1 MNTEGLKLQCSA
13 HGEPDPE
20 IQWLK
25 RDGYQEEK
33 LVTDIPSLLEIYN
46 DGTLD
51 LKPFAPEDFRQDIH
65 STVFRCIA
73 SNMHGRIIS
82 APVSVRA
89 TTKQQQQQIQAQ
101 VYDEYVV
108 AGNTAVLKCHIP
120 AFYKD
125 DLEVVSWIRE
135 DNKIITAESSD
146 QNFEVTYSGNLHMK
160 SVSSDRKLNLGFWCQ
175 MKNKITGETFLSQSA
190 GKIIVTDPQGGVAPS
205 PIEIFIKP
213 SVQVVDS
220 GSELKL
226 KCHISGHPIKQI
238 KWLLNGKKLDDKT
251 HVSVKSDGTLFIKKS
266 RRIDEGM
273 YQCFVSNDWEQ
284 VQATAQVILGDLPP
298 KLIDSFKSRTLQPG
312 PSISLKC
319 TASGRPTPNMIWK
332 YNDQYLEENER
343 YVFRE
348 KILGNGTVHSKVI
361 IKSVRA
367 IDGGEYTC
375 MANNAVGNIS
385 HAGTINVYGLPMV
398 HQMKNVTIAAGQ
410 DATIRCYVS
419 GHPYNKNG
427 IYSNLPKNM
436 QSFNNGTLLIHNA
449 RKINGGNYS
458 CLAKNG
464 RGQEDK
470 KSVFI
475 KVFEKPVISGDEYDL
490 VKLRENEPFSA
501 MCGVNRGDEPI
512 KITWKHN
519 GNLIILKH
527 GLDIATTKMYSVLQ
541 IRESKENQAGNYTCF
556 AQNDAGYDTRTIEL
570 KLNCR
575 EVTSFIDENKNHI
588 LYENGTL
595 MMKDINNTDAGKYS
609 CIADNGIGKPIVKKI
624 TLSIKDIPVIKFLSI
639 SRTKTYGENIR
650 IICKVSGHH
659 LKSVHWFRND
669 DLILEQRE
677 RTTILKKNT
686 VDGVQSTLSINS
698 LVEKDG
704 GRYKCSAQNNHG
716 QSSKFMQLI
725 IIPTKQVIDMTDMI
739 ESTTLNPQVSTKV
752 YATDMARSELLLKF
766 SINYIS
772 RSVQFTRIQRFKV
785 QHQEIE
791 SESRH
796 VYCSWSSSC
805 NSFDSCD
812 NYYCSLSCN
821 QAQEHKAKPEM
832 EKKYLDIVIN
842 SQQKSTTFN
851 LRNKHRKYCQ
861 DFYQNSHNHSTVLSR
876 SVIVQGKPVSTS
888 MSLVWTLPQ
897 SNCCVSPKEDSHPI
911 RQTKDYSGIDT
922 LNRSIQGKNHDP
934 SSTMERR
941 YGQLERPLPLPN
953 EDNYQDQYEI
963 PDYYILLTSNC
974 MSETQLT
981 GPIFLKEP
989 QSRKLEFLN
998 EDGAK
1003 LHCSA
1008 HGKPYPEIQWFTQD
1022 RYEQHKPVSS
1032 IPSLVTILSNGTL
1045 ELKKFLSHQFRQDVH
1060 ATTYIC
1066 IASNLHGKIVS
1077 IPVSVRAS
1085 TKQQQQQIQAQVYD
1099 EYVVAGNIA
1108 VLKCHIPAF
1117 YKDDLEVVSWVRE
1130 DNKIITRKNSDSNM
1144 MVTYNGN
1151 LHVQEAISDKNLEL
1165 GFWCQIKNT
1174 VTGDTFLSQ
1183 TAGRI
1188 ILTDPQGGVAPV
1200 ITDNLEVVSIEKGQ
1214 SVRLPC
1220 AAQSSPSP
1228 RYKWISGTSTNV
1240 LSRKSSLLVLDTDKP
1255 GTYVYTC
1262 IAENK
1267 FGMDKRNTKLIIKAP
1282 LEVFIKP
1289 SIQVV
1294 DSGSEIGLKCI
1305 AHGHPIKTFKWT
1317 LNGIIIQNKKQHTL
1331 NIDSADRNDE
1341 GMYQCFVSNSWQEIQ
1356 STAQVILG
1364 GLAPTFIETFKSR
1377 TIQPGPSISLKCI
1390 ATGRPTPDII
1400 WGVNGKTIQ
1409 NGGNYIVRDNK
1420 VKNGTNFSTL
1430 IVKNIRVGNGG
1441 EYYCSARNNLNIS
1454 TFRGNINIYGLPVV
1468 HQMDNVTV
1476 AAGNDIS
1483 VRCFV
1488 SGHPIKEI
1496 IWEKAKPAI
1505 SGFKYQLITLEK
1517 NDPFSA
1523 MCSVNKGDEPI
1534 KITWKK
1540 NSIPIVLGH
1549 GTDIATTKMYSVLQ
1563 IREVNENDA
1572 GNYTCVAENEAG
1584 KARRTVELEINI
1596 SPEWIN
1602 KPKNTNGS
1610 IGGDAF
1616 MDCKTDG
1623 YPIPTVTWYKL
1634 IDRKLKPLLSKSSR
1648 FNIFENGTLKIRNI
1662 QNSDTGQ
1669 YSCIASNGIG
1679 SELMQYV
1686 TVKVKEFPLITF
1698 INGTTIAKVQEN
1710 ISFVCTI
1717 SRNGN
1722 VSGHWL
1728 KLNKKMTNESRIS
1741 ITYKNIDSSMTVI
1754 LHMTNL
1760 KETDSG
1766 KYDCLA
1772 INKQGQS
1779 SKNLMLIVE
1788 PLTVITTKESVL
1800 TTTIVPLFQS
1810 TSKHLDKIMQ
1820 EKSQKDSSN
1829 FNRGNVDEKHV
1840 LPKNSDFNT
1849 NEEIESDYNLAEV
1862 QDFSF
1867 KIGNVNLKTIMFVV
1881 PGVAVIILLLA
1892 VIITIV
1898 VYVIIR
1904 RKNNNRRRKANREK
1918 DYSGIDTLNRSMNGK
1933 RMTPKSTLDRRYG
1946 KLESSSPI
1954 PGRIVENNLEEH
1966 YEIPDY
1972 FDLYH
1977 ISRKQR
1983 ARIWRRPPSEATIL
1997 YTMAKWSVQVIVL
2010 TTLGQDIHATVYRC
2024 RASNIHG
2031 TIVSSPISV
2040 RATTKEQQQQI
2051 HAQVYDEYVVA
2062 GNIAVLKCHIPTF
2075 YKDDLEFLFIAEN
2088 DMMVVYNGN
2097 LHISKVSSKKN
2108 LQLGFWCQL
2117 RNLVTGDTFLSQT
2130 AGKIILTDPQGGV
2143 APVITDIM
2151 ETVSV
2156 EKGDSV
2162 KLPCAAQGS
2171 PPPTYSW
2178 KSQQKDN
2185 MVNDGSNI
2193 LVKGIEESGTYIF
2206 SCIVE
2211 NRFGVDKKETEVI
2224 VRGIIQEVNSGANFE
2239 LTCNVKGHPVKK
2251 IKWTLNGKSVK
2262 IGPHFEIV
2270 DHNVLKISLAT
2281 RQHEGMYQCFVSND
2295 LKEVQSTAQVILGDI
2310 SPMLIETF
2318 KSRILQPGPSISLKC
2333 AATRNGTNLSKL
2345 IVKNIKAEDGG
2356 KYSCTAR
2363 NDINSTTYTNA
2374 INVYGLPIVHQ
2385 IKNVT
2390 VAAGRDTVIQCY
2402 VSGYPIQEIAW
2413 GKDGRFGNI
2422 PRNMDSS
2429 SKGLLVVKKARK
2441 RNNGKYSCMAKNG
2454 RGQTDEKYMHLK
2466 VLAQPVIAGFE
2477 YEILK
2482 MEENDPFS
2490 AMCSVMK
2497 GDEPITITWMKNS
2510 KPIVLGHGTDIAT
2523 TKMYSV
2529 LQIREAQEHQAGNY
2543 SCHAVNEA
2551 GSDIRTVQLKI
2562 NFSPK
2567 WIIEPTDTHV
2577 ALGESILLNCKA
2589 SGHPV
2594 PTVKWFTVI
2603 GRKVKPILN
2612 IDNRFQLLK
2621 NGSLLFKEI
2630 QGSDSGKYSCLVS
2643 NGVGNELIKDVNLE
2657 IKDIPKIKFVND
2669 STIVSAGEY
2678 VSLHCLVSGNQQVT
2692 MAWILND
2699 KLIKPSRKMLVKKVY
2714 PLEALYNSNQTKG
2727 FDKTKVKEKSQ
2738 KDSVVFKT
2746 NGRQQNKSFEK
2757 KQVKKTGDYK
2767 LAKSTE
2773 SNEGNYGYTMQAILF
2788 IVPGAAVII
2797 LLIAVIITIVVYLVV
2812 RNNNAKHRRND
2823 HCLFQEKTKKKR
2835 TIKINTKYQT
2845 IVSVKNSYNCPIM
2858 SFNLKVKVTNSAIM
2872 FLPVDDYKYTYTSR
2886 AEQNTKVVQNTIYG
2900 NSLIN
2905 SNQSVFS
2912 AFLDNMLNTE
2922 IINQIFWY
2930 NLKLEN
2936 KILVI
2941 EMKVAYYCCTLV
2953 EWVSLGRHLKVEGKK
2968 CLRCEK
2974 VTCLKMKH
2982 GNNCY
2987 TINIVFTEDQ
2997 YRQDIHATVYKC
3009 MASNIHGS
3017 IISYPVSV
3025 KATTKQQQ
3033 QQLQAQ
3039 VYDEYVIPGNTAVL
3053 TCHIPPFYKRDL
3065 EIISWIREDNLI
3077 VKANSPKN
3085 GLKMTTDG
3093 KLLIESVESSTNVEL
3108 GYWCQIKNKLTADTF
3123 LSQSAGQIKLTEHQ
3137 GAYPSFSEAGTY
3149 TYSCIAQNKFGID
3162 ERKSTLIFK
3171 NPLQP
3176 LSYLHQILHGYSYGC
3191 CQRVLKVI
3199 CTYLGSV
3206 RKCATYDSFCCGG
3219 SQIIEDNYS
3228 IILLIPKSYSLYK

>member
-284 VQATAQVILGDLPP
+284 VQATAQVILGGKNLLSLNIRIKDIVSNIYTFFLDLPP

-419 GHPYNKNG
+419 GHPYNKSTLG
-427 IYSNLPKNM
+427 AHNLPKNM

-624 TLSIKDIPVIKFLSI
+624 TLSIKVVSTLIFRCSHQHRIYPYHLNVYLDSFYFVHELVHFMSFYLFTMLCPIIIKF
-639 SRTKTYGENIR
+639 TFKFM
-650 IICKVSGHH
+650 H
-659 LKSVHWFRND
+659 
-669 DLILEQRE
+669 

-752 YATDMARSELLLKF
+752 YATGKDIFKNFKIDSFTSRNILLSVSIFLKKNIRLKSHNTILSAYLKRIVKIKYF
-766 SINYIS
+766 SLTLKMVKNWVY
-772 RSVQFTRIQRFKV
+772 QYNL
-785 QHQEIE
+785 QESKDSKFNIKKLNLKAVMFIVPGAAVVILLIAVIITIA
-791 SESRH
+791 
-796 VYCSWSSSC
+796 VY
-805 NSFDSCD
+805 
-812 NYYCSLSCN
+812 L
-821 QAQEHKAKPEM
+821 
-832 EKKYLDIVIN
+832 
-842 SQQKSTTFN
+842 
-851 LRNKHRKYCQ
+851 

-876 SVIVQGKPVSTS
+876 SVIVQGKYYSTLNWFS
-888 MSLVWTLPQ
+888 YEQHGKYL
-897 SNCCVSPKEDSHPI
+897 SPISALGKQGNTAVN
-911 RQTKDYSGIDT
+911 RTKDYSGIDT

-1496 IWEKAKPAI
+1496 IWEKDGMFGNLPRNMHATADGILRMVKARKSNIGKYLCIASNGRGQMDKKWIYIRVLAKPAI

-1849 NEEIESDYNLAEV
+1849 NEEI
-1862 QDFSF
+1862 
-1867 KIGNVNLKTIMFVV
+1867 
-1881 PGVAVIILLLA
+1881 
-1892 VIITIV
+1892 
-1898 VYVIIR
+1898 
-1904 RKNNNRRRKANREK
+1904 
-1918 DYSGIDTLNRSMNGK
+1918 
-1933 RMTPKSTLDRRYG
+1933 
-1946 KLESSSPI
+1946 
-1954 PGRIVENNLEEH
+1954 
-1966 YEIPDY
+1966 
-1972 FDLYH
+1972 
-1977 ISRKQR
+1977 
-1983 ARIWRRPPSEATIL
+1983 
-1997 YTMAKWSVQVIVL
+1997 
-2010 TTLGQDIHATVYRC
+2010 
-2024 RASNIHG
+2024 
-2031 TIVSSPISV
+2031 
-2040 RATTKEQQQQI
+2040 
-2051 HAQVYDEYVVA
+2051 
-2062 GNIAVLKCHIPTF
+2062 
-2075 YKDDLEFLFIAEN
+2075 
-2088 DMMVVYNGN
+2088 
-2097 LHISKVSSKKN
+2097 
-2108 LQLGFWCQL
+2108 
-2117 RNLVTGDTFLSQT
+2117 
-2130 AGKIILTDPQGGV
+2130 
-2143 APVITDIM
+2143 
-2151 ETVSV
+2151 
-2156 EKGDSV
+2156 
-2162 KLPCAAQGS
+2162 
-2171 PPPTYSW
+2171 
-2178 KSQQKDN
+2178 
-2185 MVNDGSNI
+2185 
-2193 LVKGIEESGTYIF
+2193 
-2206 SCIVE
+2206 
-2211 NRFGVDKKETEVI
+2211 
-2224 VRGIIQEVNSGANFE
+2224 
-2239 LTCNVKGHPVKK
+2239 
-2251 IKWTLNGKSVK
+2251 
-2262 IGPHFEIV
+2262 
-2270 DHNVLKISLAT
+2270 
-2281 RQHEGMYQCFVSND
+2281 
-2295 LKEVQSTAQVILGDI
+2295 
-2310 SPMLIETF
+2310 
-2318 KSRILQPGPSISLKC
+2318 
-2333 AATRNGTNLSKL
+2333 
-2345 IVKNIKAEDGG
+2345 
-2356 KYSCTAR
+2356 
-2363 NDINSTTYTNA
+2363 
-2374 INVYGLPIVHQ
+2374 
-2385 IKNVT
+2385 
-2390 VAAGRDTVIQCY
+2390 
-2402 VSGYPIQEIAW
+2402 
-2413 GKDGRFGNI
+2413 
-2422 PRNMDSS
+2422 
-2429 SKGLLVVKKARK
+2429 
-2441 RNNGKYSCMAKNG
+2441 
-2454 RGQTDEKYMHLK
+2454 
-2466 VLAQPVIAGFE
+2466 
-2477 YEILK
+2477 
-2482 MEENDPFS
+2482 
-2490 AMCSVMK
+2490 
-2497 GDEPITITWMKNS
+2497 
-2510 KPIVLGHGTDIAT
+2510 
-2523 TKMYSV
+2523 
-2529 LQIREAQEHQAGNY
+2529 
-2543 SCHAVNEA
+2543 
-2551 GSDIRTVQLKI
+2551 
-2562 NFSPK
+2562 
-2567 WIIEPTDTHV
+2567 
-2577 ALGESILLNCKA
+2577 
-2589 SGHPV
+2589 
-2594 PTVKWFTVI
+2594 
-2603 GRKVKPILN
+2603 
-2612 IDNRFQLLK
+2612 
-2621 NGSLLFKEI
+2621 
-2630 QGSDSGKYSCLVS
+2630 
-2643 NGVGNELIKDVNLE
+2643 
-2657 IKDIPKIKFVND
+2657 
-2669 STIVSAGEY
+2669 
-2678 VSLHCLVSGNQQVT
+2678 
-2692 MAWILND
+2692 
-2699 KLIKPSRKMLVKKVY
+2699 
-2714 PLEALYNSNQTKG
+2714 
-2727 FDKTKVKEKSQ
+2727 
-2738 KDSVVFKT
+2738 
-2746 NGRQQNKSFEK
+2746 
-2757 KQVKKTGDYK
+2757 
-2767 LAKSTE
+2767 
-2773 SNEGNYGYTMQAILF
+2773 
-2788 IVPGAAVII
+2788 
-2797 LLIAVIITIVVYLVV
+2797 
-2812 RNNNAKHRRND
+2812 
-2823 HCLFQEKTKKKR
+2823 
-2835 TIKINTKYQT
+2835 
-2845 IVSVKNSYNCPIM
+2845 
-2858 SFNLKVKVTNSAIM
+2858 
-2872 FLPVDDYKYTYTSR
+2872 
-2886 AEQNTKVVQNTIYG
+2886 
-2900 NSLIN
+2900 
-2905 SNQSVFS
+2905 
-2912 AFLDNMLNTE
+2912 
-2922 IINQIFWY
+2922 
-2930 NLKLEN
+2930 
-2936 KILVI
+2936 
-2941 EMKVAYYCCTLV
+2941 
-2953 EWVSLGRHLKVEGKK
+2953 
-2968 CLRCEK
+2968 
-2974 VTCLKMKH
+2974 
-2982 GNNCY
+2982 
-2987 TINIVFTEDQ
+2987 
-2997 YRQDIHATVYKC
+2997 
-3009 MASNIHGS
+3009 
-3017 IISYPVSV
+3017 
-3025 KATTKQQQ
+3025 
-3033 QQLQAQ
+3033 
-3039 VYDEYVIPGNTAVL
+3039 
-3053 TCHIPPFYKRDL
+3053 
-3065 EIISWIREDNLI
+3065 
-3077 VKANSPKN
+3077 
-3085 GLKMTTDG
+3085 G
-3093 KLLIESVESSTNVEL
+3093 KLL
-3108 GYWCQIKNKLTADTF
+3108 C
-3123 LSQSAGQIKLTEHQ
+3123 
-3137 GAYPSFSEAGTY
+3137 
-3149 TYSCIAQNKFGID
+3149 
-3162 ERKSTLIFK
+3162 LI
-3171 NPLQP
+3171 
-3176 LSYLHQILHGYSYGC
+3176 
-3191 CQRVLKVI
+3191 
-3199 CTYLGSV
+3199 
-3206 RKCATYDSFCCGG
+3206 
-3219 SQIIEDNYS
+3219 
-3228 IILLIPKSYSLYK
+3228 

>member
-1 MNTEGLKLQCSA
+1 MPNKFFSHNYSRRPKQRSKDYSGIDTLNRSIQGKNYDQTGSLNRRYGKLERPLPIPNSENDQEQYEIPDYYAGMKPYSTLQYSARYQPQMNTMSRNTPRDYASFIMYLSLTRENYMGYCYERQVQNVKLTNHINLELLPSAGKFWHQNAKIYRASVVKSQRASSTDKSTDSITMACFKSRLRLYSMIYICGILIPFNCEKLSGPVFIKEPKSGKAEFMNTEGLKLQCSA

-284 VQATAQVILGDLPP
+284 VQATAQVILGGKNLLSLNIRIKDIVSNIYTFFLDLPP

-419 GHPYNKNG
+419 GHPYNKSTLG
-427 IYSNLPKNM
+427 AHNLPKNM

-570 KLNCR
+570 KLNLPPKWVIQPKDIVTSLGSSVLIHCKATGNPHPSIEWMKLFSGR

-624 TLSIKDIPVIKFLSI
+624 TLSIKVVSTLIFRCSHQHRIYPYHLNVYLDNIPVIKFLSI

-821 QAQEHKAKPEM
+821 QAQEHKAKPEIY
-832 EKKYLDIVIN
+832 EQHGKYLSPISALGKQGN
-842 SQQKSTTFN
+842 TASKHFN
-851 LRNKHRKYCQ
+851 VVGL
-861 DFYQNSHNHSTVLSR
+861 DAT
-876 SVIVQGKPVSTS
+876 PVK
-888 MSLVWTLPQ
+888 LLCAV
-897 SNCCVSPKEDSHPI
+897 N
-911 RQTKDYSGIDT
+911 RTKDYSGIDT

-1496 IWEKAKPAI
+1496 IWEKDGMFGNLPRNMHATADGILRMVKARKSNIGKYLCIASNGRGQMDKKWIYIRVLAKPAI

-1849 NEEIESDYNLAEV
+1849 NEEI
-1862 QDFSF
+1862 
-1867 KIGNVNLKTIMFVV
+1867 
-1881 PGVAVIILLLA
+1881 
-1892 VIITIV
+1892 
-1898 VYVIIR
+1898 
-1904 RKNNNRRRKANREK
+1904 
-1918 DYSGIDTLNRSMNGK
+1918 
-1933 RMTPKSTLDRRYG
+1933 
-1946 KLESSSPI
+1946 
-1954 PGRIVENNLEEH
+1954 
-1966 YEIPDY
+1966 
-1972 FDLYH
+1972 
-1977 ISRKQR
+1977 
-1983 ARIWRRPPSEATIL
+1983 
-1997 YTMAKWSVQVIVL
+1997 
-2010 TTLGQDIHATVYRC
+2010 
-2024 RASNIHG
+2024 
-2031 TIVSSPISV
+2031 
-2040 RATTKEQQQQI
+2040 
-2051 HAQVYDEYVVA
+2051 
-2062 GNIAVLKCHIPTF
+2062 
-2075 YKDDLEFLFIAEN
+2075 
-2088 DMMVVYNGN
+2088 
-2097 LHISKVSSKKN
+2097 
-2108 LQLGFWCQL
+2108 
-2117 RNLVTGDTFLSQT
+2117 
-2130 AGKIILTDPQGGV
+2130 
-2143 APVITDIM
+2143 
-2151 ETVSV
+2151 
-2156 EKGDSV
+2156 
-2162 KLPCAAQGS
+2162 
-2171 PPPTYSW
+2171 
-2178 KSQQKDN
+2178 
-2185 MVNDGSNI
+2185 
-2193 LVKGIEESGTYIF
+2193 
-2206 SCIVE
+2206 
-2211 NRFGVDKKETEVI
+2211 
-2224 VRGIIQEVNSGANFE
+2224 
-2239 LTCNVKGHPVKK
+2239 
-2251 IKWTLNGKSVK
+2251 
-2262 IGPHFEIV
+2262 
-2270 DHNVLKISLAT
+2270 
-2281 RQHEGMYQCFVSND
+2281 
-2295 LKEVQSTAQVILGDI
+2295 
-2310 SPMLIETF
+2310 
-2318 KSRILQPGPSISLKC
+2318 
-2333 AATRNGTNLSKL
+2333 
-2345 IVKNIKAEDGG
+2345 
-2356 KYSCTAR
+2356 
-2363 NDINSTTYTNA
+2363 
-2374 INVYGLPIVHQ
+2374 
-2385 IKNVT
+2385 
-2390 VAAGRDTVIQCY
+2390 
-2402 VSGYPIQEIAW
+2402 
-2413 GKDGRFGNI
+2413 
-2422 PRNMDSS
+2422 
-2429 SKGLLVVKKARK
+2429 
-2441 RNNGKYSCMAKNG
+2441 
-2454 RGQTDEKYMHLK
+2454 
-2466 VLAQPVIAGFE
+2466 
-2477 YEILK
+2477 
-2482 MEENDPFS
+2482 
-2490 AMCSVMK
+2490 
-2497 GDEPITITWMKNS
+2497 
-2510 KPIVLGHGTDIAT
+2510 
-2523 TKMYSV
+2523 
-2529 LQIREAQEHQAGNY
+2529 
-2543 SCHAVNEA
+2543 
-2551 GSDIRTVQLKI
+2551 
-2562 NFSPK
+2562 
-2567 WIIEPTDTHV
+2567 
-2577 ALGESILLNCKA
+2577 
-2589 SGHPV
+2589 
-2594 PTVKWFTVI
+2594 
-2603 GRKVKPILN
+2603 
-2612 IDNRFQLLK
+2612 
-2621 NGSLLFKEI
+2621 
-2630 QGSDSGKYSCLVS
+2630 
-2643 NGVGNELIKDVNLE
+2643 
-2657 IKDIPKIKFVND
+2657 
-2669 STIVSAGEY
+2669 
-2678 VSLHCLVSGNQQVT
+2678 
-2692 MAWILND
+2692 
-2699 KLIKPSRKMLVKKVY
+2699 
-2714 PLEALYNSNQTKG
+2714 
-2727 FDKTKVKEKSQ
+2727 
-2738 KDSVVFKT
+2738 
-2746 NGRQQNKSFEK
+2746 
-2757 KQVKKTGDYK
+2757 
-2767 LAKSTE
+2767 
-2773 SNEGNYGYTMQAILF
+2773 
-2788 IVPGAAVII
+2788 
-2797 LLIAVIITIVVYLVV
+2797 
-2812 RNNNAKHRRND
+2812 
-2823 HCLFQEKTKKKR
+2823 
-2835 TIKINTKYQT
+2835 
-2845 IVSVKNSYNCPIM
+2845 
-2858 SFNLKVKVTNSAIM
+2858 
-2872 FLPVDDYKYTYTSR
+2872 
-2886 AEQNTKVVQNTIYG
+2886 
-2900 NSLIN
+2900 
-2905 SNQSVFS
+2905 
-2912 AFLDNMLNTE
+2912 
-2922 IINQIFWY
+2922 
-2930 NLKLEN
+2930 
-2936 KILVI
+2936 
-2941 EMKVAYYCCTLV
+2941 
-2953 EWVSLGRHLKVEGKK
+2953 
-2968 CLRCEK
+2968 
-2974 VTCLKMKH
+2974 
-2982 GNNCY
+2982 
-2987 TINIVFTEDQ
+2987 
-2997 YRQDIHATVYKC
+2997 
-3009 MASNIHGS
+3009 
-3017 IISYPVSV
+3017 
-3025 KATTKQQQ
+3025 
-3033 QQLQAQ
+3033 
-3039 VYDEYVIPGNTAVL
+3039 
-3053 TCHIPPFYKRDL
+3053 
-3065 EIISWIREDNLI
+3065 
-3077 VKANSPKN
+3077 
-3085 GLKMTTDG
+3085 G
-3093 KLLIESVESSTNVEL
+3093 KLL
-3108 GYWCQIKNKLTADTF
+3108 C
-3123 LSQSAGQIKLTEHQ
+3123 
-3137 GAYPSFSEAGTY
+3137 
-3149 TYSCIAQNKFGID
+3149 
-3162 ERKSTLIFK
+3162 LI
-3171 NPLQP
+3171 
-3176 LSYLHQILHGYSYGC
+3176 
-3191 CQRVLKVI
+3191 
-3199 CTYLGSV
+3199 
-3206 RKCATYDSFCCGG
+3206 
-3219 SQIIEDNYS
+3219 
-3228 IILLIPKSYSLYK
+3228 

>member
-419 GHPYNKNG
+419 GHPYNKSTLG
-427 IYSNLPKNM
+427 AHNLPKNM

-570 KLNCR
+570 KLNLPPKWVIQPKDIVTSLGSSVLIHCKATGNPHPSIEWMKLFSGR

-752 YATDMARSELLLKF
+752 YATDQYNLQESKDSKFNIKKLNLKAVMFIVPGAAVVILLIAVIITIAVYLVIRHKN
-766 SINYIS
+766 IKQNR
-772 RSVQFTRIQRFKV
+772 RSVNR
-785 QHQEIE
+785 
-791 SESRH
+791 
-796 VYCSWSSSC
+796 
-805 NSFDSCD
+805 
-812 NYYCSLSCN
+812 
-821 QAQEHKAKPEM
+821 
-832 EKKYLDIVIN
+832 
-842 SQQKSTTFN
+842 
-851 LRNKHRKYCQ
+851 
-861 DFYQNSHNHSTVLSR
+861 
-876 SVIVQGKPVSTS
+876 
-888 MSLVWTLPQ
+888 
-897 SNCCVSPKEDSHPI
+897 
-911 RQTKDYSGIDT
+911 TKDYSGIDT

-1972 FDLYH
+1972 
-1977 ISRKQR
+1977 
-1983 ARIWRRPPSEATIL
+1983 
-1997 YTMAKWSVQVIVL
+1997 
-2010 TTLGQDIHATVYRC
+2010 
-2024 RASNIHG
+2024 
-2031 TIVSSPISV
+2031 
-2040 RATTKEQQQQI
+2040 
-2051 HAQVYDEYVVA
+2051 
-2062 GNIAVLKCHIPTF
+2062 
-2075 YKDDLEFLFIAEN
+2075 
-2088 DMMVVYNGN
+2088 
-2097 LHISKVSSKKN
+2097 
-2108 LQLGFWCQL
+2108 
-2117 RNLVTGDTFLSQT
+2117 
-2130 AGKIILTDPQGGV
+2130 
-2143 APVITDIM
+2143 
-2151 ETVSV
+2151 
-2156 EKGDSV
+2156 
-2162 KLPCAAQGS
+2162 
-2171 PPPTYSW
+2171 
-2178 KSQQKDN
+2178 
-2185 MVNDGSNI
+2185 
-2193 LVKGIEESGTYIF
+2193 
-2206 SCIVE
+2206 
-2211 NRFGVDKKETEVI
+2211 
-2224 VRGIIQEVNSGANFE
+2224 
-2239 LTCNVKGHPVKK
+2239 
-2251 IKWTLNGKSVK
+2251 
-2262 IGPHFEIV
+2262 
-2270 DHNVLKISLAT
+2270 
-2281 RQHEGMYQCFVSND
+2281 
-2295 LKEVQSTAQVILGDI
+2295 
-2310 SPMLIETF
+2310 
-2318 KSRILQPGPSISLKC
+2318 
-2333 AATRNGTNLSKL
+2333 
-2345 IVKNIKAEDGG
+2345 
-2356 KYSCTAR
+2356 
-2363 NDINSTTYTNA
+2363 
-2374 INVYGLPIVHQ
+2374 
-2385 IKNVT
+2385 
-2390 VAAGRDTVIQCY
+2390 
-2402 VSGYPIQEIAW
+2402 
-2413 GKDGRFGNI
+2413 
-2422 PRNMDSS
+2422 
-2429 SKGLLVVKKARK
+2429 
-2441 RNNGKYSCMAKNG
+2441 
-2454 RGQTDEKYMHLK
+2454 
-2466 VLAQPVIAGFE
+2466 
-2477 YEILK
+2477 
-2482 MEENDPFS
+2482 
-2490 AMCSVMK
+2490 
-2497 GDEPITITWMKNS
+2497 
-2510 KPIVLGHGTDIAT
+2510 
-2523 TKMYSV
+2523 
-2529 LQIREAQEHQAGNY
+2529 
-2543 SCHAVNEA
+2543 
-2551 GSDIRTVQLKI
+2551 
-2562 NFSPK
+2562 
-2567 WIIEPTDTHV
+2567 
-2577 ALGESILLNCKA
+2577 
-2589 SGHPV
+2589 
-2594 PTVKWFTVI
+2594 
-2603 GRKVKPILN
+2603 
-2612 IDNRFQLLK
+2612 
-2621 NGSLLFKEI
+2621 
-2630 QGSDSGKYSCLVS
+2630 
-2643 NGVGNELIKDVNLE
+2643 
-2657 IKDIPKIKFVND
+2657 
-2669 STIVSAGEY
+2669 
-2678 VSLHCLVSGNQQVT
+2678 
-2692 MAWILND
+2692 
-2699 KLIKPSRKMLVKKVY
+2699 
-2714 PLEALYNSNQTKG
+2714 
-2727 FDKTKVKEKSQ
+2727 
-2738 KDSVVFKT
+2738 
-2746 NGRQQNKSFEK
+2746 
-2757 KQVKKTGDYK
+2757 
-2767 LAKSTE
+2767 
-2773 SNEGNYGYTMQAILF
+2773 
-2788 IVPGAAVII
+2788 
-2797 LLIAVIITIVVYLVV
+2797 
-2812 RNNNAKHRRND
+2812 
-2823 HCLFQEKTKKKR
+2823 
-2835 TIKINTKYQT
+2835 
-2845 IVSVKNSYNCPIM
+2845 
-2858 SFNLKVKVTNSAIM
+2858 
-2872 FLPVDDYKYTYTSR
+2872 
-2886 AEQNTKVVQNTIYG
+2886 
-2900 NSLIN
+2900 
-2905 SNQSVFS
+2905 
-2912 AFLDNMLNTE
+2912 
-2922 IINQIFWY
+2922 
-2930 NLKLEN
+2930 
-2936 KILVI
+2936 
-2941 EMKVAYYCCTLV
+2941 
-2953 EWVSLGRHLKVEGKK
+2953 
-2968 CLRCEK
+2968 
-2974 VTCLKMKH
+2974 
-2982 GNNCY
+2982 
-2987 TINIVFTEDQ
+2987 
-2997 YRQDIHATVYKC
+2997 
-3009 MASNIHGS
+3009 
-3017 IISYPVSV
+3017 
-3025 KATTKQQQ
+3025 
-3033 QQLQAQ
+3033 
-3039 VYDEYVIPGNTAVL
+3039 
-3053 TCHIPPFYKRDL
+3053 
-3065 EIISWIREDNLI
+3065 
-3077 VKANSPKN
+3077 
-3085 GLKMTTDG
+3085 
-3093 KLLIESVESSTNVEL
+3093 
-3108 GYWCQIKNKLTADTF
+3108 
-3123 LSQSAGQIKLTEHQ
+3123 
-3137 GAYPSFSEAGTY
+3137 
-3149 TYSCIAQNKFGID
+3149 
-3162 ERKSTLIFK
+3162 
-3171 NPLQP
+3171 
-3176 LSYLHQILHGYSYGC
+3176 
-3191 CQRVLKVI
+3191 
-3199 CTYLGSV
+3199 
-3206 RKCATYDSFCCGG
+3206 
-3219 SQIIEDNYS
+3219 
-3228 IILLIPKSYSLYK
+3228 